1 MWWLIL
7 GFFALLLAYGVI
19 FDRRLR
25 RRGHRLRDGA
35 ALRGEMRE
43 NRRDMRA
50 WDRGSQGNSGAD
62 LSWTD
67 EARRRR
73 DAAADD

>member
-1 MWWLIL
+1 MWWFIL
-7 GFFALLLAYGVI
+7 GFFVLLATYGLL
-19 FDRRLR
+19 FDWQLR
-25 RRGHRLRDGA
+25 RRGHRLRGGA
-35 ALRGEMRE
+35 ALAGEMRE

-73 DAAADD
+73 DDPGQ

>member
-1 MWWLIL
+1 MWVVLIL
-7 GFFALLLAYGVI
+7 GFVGLLLVFGAV

-35 ALRGEMRE
+35 QLMVEARE

-50 WDRGSQGNSGAD
+50 WYRGSQGHSGED
-62 LSWTD
+62 LSWTQ

-73 DAAADD
+73 GD